1 MSNYQHGPRNPRK
14 RPAPVDTQEAAWVAG
29 EDRFVLQQA
38 KKKAE
43 IRVKEGRA
51 KPADWLAVTLRFIDP
66 SRDPFDDE
74 IADSELD
81 VVDPEG
87 VFEGLNDAQLSA
99 LEKDID
105 AYVALET
112 NQTNTDFWATMKI
125 ICKDRHS
132 KLIGAGPNGRG
143 ADSVASDVDQ
153 LFSKK
158 SLMELETLGIQIT
171 AKLSA
176 NESIDV
182 EYWETLLRN
191 LTSWKARAK
200 LRQVSQSIVGNQL
213 QGLRKQQEE
222 EANTIKDKLAVV
234 FSRPL
239 AAGEK
244 GNTAKQD
251 NNPEDEQVSKR
262 LDPEPMLK
270 IRTEDKALE
279 IQDENSFL
287 ESVVSYRNATGRKYE
302 AQLTLMIGS

>member
-1 MSNYQHGPRNPRK
+1 MSSYQPGPRNPRK
-14 RPAPVDTQEAAWVAG
+14 RPAPADTQEAAWVAG

-51 KPADWLAVTLRFIDP
+51 KPIDWLAVTLRFIDP

-87 VFEGLNDAQLSA
+87 VFEGLTDLQLSV

-112 NQTNTDFWATMKI
+112 NQTNADFWATMKI

-143 ADSVASDVDQ
+143 AQSVASDVDH
-153 LFSKK
+153 LFGTK
-158 SLMELETLGIQIT
+158 SLTELETLGKQIK

-176 NESIDV
+176 NEPIDI
-182 EYWETLLRN
+182 EYWENLLQK

-213 QGLRKQQEE
+213 QGLRKQQQE
-222 EANTIKDKLAVV
+222 EANTMKDRLAVV
-234 FSRPL
+234 FSTSR
-239 AAGEK
+239 AAVGRS
-244 GNTAKQD
+244 NTGK
-251 NNPEDEQVSKR
+251 EDHSLENEQVSTL
-262 LDPEPMLK
+262 LDPESMLK

-279 IQDENSFL
+279 IQDENIFL
-287 ESVVSYRNATGRKYE
+287 ETVVSVAACPIFKL
-302 AQLTLMIGS
+302 A